1 MMTVMVPD
9 LLPATDEICALCLH
23 VVPDLHEVRRLLTV
37 KVPTPSLLG
46 NEEAHAEIVGGA

>member
-23 VVPDLHEVRRLLTV
+23 VVPDLHEVRRLLIL
-37 KVPTPSLLG
+37 KCQRVPC
-46 NEEAHAEIVGGA
+46 